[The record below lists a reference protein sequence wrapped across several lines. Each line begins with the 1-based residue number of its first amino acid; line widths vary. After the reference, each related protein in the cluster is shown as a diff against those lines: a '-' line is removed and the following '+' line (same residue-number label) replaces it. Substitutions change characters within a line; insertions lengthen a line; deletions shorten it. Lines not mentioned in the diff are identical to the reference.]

1 MENFDA
7 RFVALN
13 DLTTSVSGQSHKS
26 LHRYVHLLLDKVLVA
41 LKSKYFLN
49 LQLSS
54 ISCSN
59 KKCGN

>member
-41 LKSKYFLN
+41 LKSKYLLN

-59 KKCGN
+59 KQCGN